1 MKTVLWYLVFA
12 GALVAIAYF
21 GLRYVNQPGQCI
33 KNAYGQCTT
42 GEFSP

>member
-1 MKTVLWYLVFA
+1 MFFLLLVIAAVVAVLVVYGPKFLEDQGCV
-12 GALVAIAYF
+12 
-21 GLRYVNQPGQCI
+21 

>member
-1 MKTVLWYLVFA
+1 MKGLFWLLVFLCA
-12 GALVAIAYF
+12 LGAVAYF
-21 GLRYVNQPGQCI
+21 GFQHLQNGGCI